1 MKTALKIL
9 GGVIVLAIVAVVA
22 LHFYELRRARQ
33 AGLLTENITH
43 DGDVWKADFTAR
55 IPAPEQ
61 TVYDAIRNV
70 ENTRSDQVKAVRVV
84 SQSGNKKTVDM
95 DIAGPGGQTI
105 TTELAFE
112 YLPDE
117 KKIVYTTVNN
127 PVLDTQAVYQLSD
140 EGSGSSTFIDYHQDT
155 HMLQSLPVPDGV
167 IKQVIRGI
175 FVAQLEGLKKSLNIK
190 TADDADNDDEP

>member
-1 MKTALKIL
+1 MKTLVKIL
-9 GGVIVLAIVAVVA
+9 AGVMVLAVVA
-22 LHFYELRRARQ
+22 IVGWHYYEMHRARQ
-33 AGLLTENITH
+33 AGLLTEDITH

-61 TVYDAIRNV
+61 TVFDAIKNV
-70 ENTRSDQVKAVRVV
+70 ENTHSDQVKSVRVV

-95 DIAGPGGQTI
+95 DIAAPGGQVI
-105 TTELAFE
+105 TTELEFE

-117 KKIVYTTVNN
+117 KKIVYNTVNN
-127 PVLDTQAVYQLSD
+127 PMLETQAVYQLSD
-140 EGSGSSTFIDYHQDT
+140 EGASTFIDYHQNT

-175 FVAQLEGLKKSLNIK
+175 FVSQLETLKRQLNIK
-190 TADDADNDDEP
+190 TADNTNTDDDP

>member
-22 LHFYELRRARQ
+22 LHFYESRRARE
-33 AGLLTENITH
+33 AGLLTEQITH

-112 YLPDE
+112 YMPDE
-117 KKIVYTTVNN
+117 KKIVYNTVNN
-127 PVLDTQAVYQLSD
+127 PVLDTQAVYQLTD
-140 EGSGSSTFIDYHQDT
+140 EGSVTLIDYHQDT

-190 TADDADNDDEP
+190 TADESDDDDEP

>member
-1 MKTALKIL
+1 MKTVLKIL
-9 GGVIVLAIVAVVA
+9 GGVIVLAVVA
-22 LHFYELRRARQ
+22 IVGWHYYQMHRARQ
-33 AGLLTENITH
+33 AGLLTEDITH
-43 DGDVWKADFTAR
+43 DGDMWKADFTAS

-61 TVYDAIRNV
+61 TVFDAIKNV
-70 ENTRSDQVKAVRVV
+70 ETMHSDQVKSVRVV
-84 SQSGNKKTVDM
+84 SQSGNKKIVDM

-105 TTELAFE
+105 TTQLAFE

-117 KKIVYTTVNN
+117 KKIVYNTVNN

-140 EGSGSSTFIDYHQDT
+140 EGASTFIDYHQST

-190 TADDADNDDEP
+190 TADESDDDEP

>member
-9 GGVIVLAIVAVVA
+9 AGVIVLAVVA
-22 LHFYELRRARQ
+22 IVGWRYYQMHRARE
-33 AGLLTENITH
+33 AGLLTENIGH
-43 DGDVWKADFTAR
+43 DGDIWKADFTAR

-61 TVYDAIRNV
+61 TVFDAIRNI
-70 ENTRSDQVKAVRVV
+70 ENTHSDQVKAVRVV

-105 TTELAFE
+105 TTELEFE

-117 KKIVYTTVNN
+117 KKIVYHTVNN
-127 PVLDTQAVYQLSD
+127 PLLDTQAVYQLGD
-140 EGSGSSTFIDYHQDT
+140 EGASTFIDYHETT
-155 HMLQSLPVPDGV
+155 HMLQPLPVPDGV

-175 FVAQLEGLKKSLNIK
+175 FVAQLETLKHTLNIK
-190 TADDADNDDEP
+190 TVDKADSDDEP

>member
-1 MKTALKIL
+1 MKTVLKIL
-9 GGVIVLAIVAVVA
+9 GGVIVLAVVA
-22 LHFYELRRARQ
+22 IVGWRYYQMHRARL
-33 AGLLTENITH
+33 AGLLTESITH
-43 DGDVWKADFTAR
+43 DGDIWKADFTAR

-61 TVYDAIRNV
+61 TVFDAIRNV
-70 ENTRSDQVKAVRVV
+70 ENTHSDQIRSVRVV

-95 DIAGPGGQTI
+95 DIAGPGGQPI

-117 KKIVYTTVNN
+117 KKIISKTVNN
-127 PVLDTQAVYQLSD
+127 PMFDTQSVYQLSD
-140 EGSGSSTFIDYHQDT
+140 EGASTFIDYHQNT

-175 FVAQLEGLKKSLNIK
+175 FVAQLETLKKQLNIK
-190 TADDADNDDEP
+190 TADETDDDDEP

>member
-1 MKTALKIL
+1 MKTLVKIL
-9 GGVIVLAIVAVVA
+9 GGVIVLAVVA
-22 LHFYELRRARQ
+22 IVGWHYYQMHRARQ

-43 DGDVWKADFTAR
+43 DGDLWKADFTAR

-61 TVYDAIRNV
+61 TVFDAIKNV
-70 ENTRSDQVKAVRVV
+70 ENTHSDQVKSVRVV

-95 DIAGPGGQTI
+95 DIAGPGGQVI
-105 TTELAFE
+105 TTELEFE

-117 KKIVYTTVNN
+117 KKIVYNTVNN
-127 PVLDTQAVYQLSD
+127 PMLETQAVYQLFD
-140 EGSGSSTFIDYHQDT
+140 EGASTFIDYHQNT

-175 FVAQLEGLKKSLNIK
+175 FVSQLETLKRQLNIK
-190 TADDADNDDEP
+190 TANDTDNDDDN

>member
-1 MKTALKIL
+1 MKTLVKIL
-9 GGVIVLAIVAVVA
+9 AGVMVLAVVA
-22 LHFYELRRARQ
+22 IVGWHYYEMHRARQ
-33 AGLLTENITH
+33 AGLLTEDITH

-61 TVYDAIRNV
+61 TVFDAIKNV
-70 ENTRSDQVKAVRVV
+70 ENTHSDQVKSVRVV

-95 DIAGPGGQTI
+95 DIAAPGGQVI
-105 TTELAFE
+105 TTELEFE

-117 KKIVYTTVNN
+117 KKIVYNTVNN
-127 PVLDTQAVYQLSD
+127 PMLETQAVYQLSD
-140 EGSGSSTFIDYHQDT
+140 EGASTFIDYHQNT

-175 FVAQLEGLKKSLNIK
+175 FVSQLETLKRQLNIK
-190 TADDADNDDEP
+190 TADNTNNDDDP

>member
-1 MKTALKIL
+1 MKTVVKVLA
-9 GGVIVLAIVAVVA
+9 GVIVLAVVA
-22 LHFYELRRARQ
+22 IVGWHYYQLRRARQ

-43 DGDVWKADFTAR
+43 DGDIWKADFTAR

-61 TVYDAIRNV
+61 TVFDAIKNV
-70 ENTRSDQVKAVRVV
+70 ESTHSDQVKSVRIV

-95 DIAGPGGQTI
+95 DIDGPGGQVI

-112 YLPDE
+112 YMPDE
-117 KKIVYTTVNN
+117 KKIVYNTVNN
-127 PVLDTQAVYQLSD
+127 PIFDTQAVYQLSD
-140 EGSGSSTFIDYHQDT
+140 EGASTFIDYHQNT

-175 FVAQLEGLKKSLNIK
+175 FVAQLETLKRQLHVK
-190 TADDADNDDEP
+190 TADESDNDDEP

>member
-1 MKTALKIL
+1 MKTVLKIL
-9 GGVIVLAIVAVVA
+9 GGVIVLAVVA
-22 LHFYELRRARQ
+22 IVGWHYYQLRRALQ
-33 AGLLTENITH
+33 AGLLTEDITH

-61 TVYDAIRNV
+61 TVFDTIRNV
-70 ENTRSDQVKAVRVV
+70 ENTQSDQVKSVRVV

-95 DIAGPGGQTI
+95 DIAGPGGQVI
-105 TTELAFE
+105 TTELQFE

-117 KKIVYTTVNN
+117 KKIVYNTVNN
-127 PVLDTQAVYQLSD
+127 PMLETHAVYQLSD
-140 EGSGSSTFIDYHQDT
+140 EGASTFIDYHQNT

-175 FVAQLEGLKKSLNIK
+175 FVSQLETLKRQLNIK
-190 TADDADNDDEP
+190 TANDPDNDDD

>member
-9 GGVIVLAIVAVVA
+9 GGVIVLAVVA
-22 LHFYELRRARQ
+22 IVGWHYYQLHRARQ

-43 DGDVWKADFTAR
+43 DGDIWKADFTAR

-61 TVYDAIRNV
+61 TVFDAIRNV
-70 ENTRSDQVKAVRVV
+70 ENTHSDQVKAVRVV

-95 DIAGPGGQTI
+95 DIAGPGGQAI
-105 TTELAFE
+105 TTQLQFE

-117 KKIVYTTVNN
+117 KKIVSNTVNN
-127 PVLDTQAVYQLSD
+127 PVFDTQSVYQLSD
-140 EGSGSSTFIDYHQDT
+140 EGASTFIDYHQNT

-175 FVAQLEGLKKSLNIK
+175 FVAQLETLKKQLNVK
-190 TADDADNDDEP
+190 TADESDDDEP

>member
-1 MKTALKIL
+1 MKTVLKIL
-9 GGVIVLAIVAVVA
+9 GGVIVLAVVA
-22 LHFYELRRARQ
+22 IVGWHYYQLRRALQ
-33 AGLLTENITH
+33 AGLLTEDITH

-61 TVYDAIRNV
+61 TVFDTIRNV
-70 ENTRSDQVKAVRVV
+70 ENTHSDQVKSVRVV

-95 DIAGPGGQTI
+95 DIAGPGGQVI
-105 TTELAFE
+105 TTELQFE

-117 KKIVYTTVNN
+117 KKIVYNTVNN
-127 PVLDTQAVYQLSD
+127 PMLETHAVYQLSD
-140 EGSGSSTFIDYHQDT
+140 EGASTFIDYHQNT

-175 FVAQLEGLKKSLNIK
+175 FVSQLETLKCQLNIK
-190 TADDADNDDEP
+190 TANDPDNDDD

>member
-9 GGVIVLAIVAVVA
+9 GGLIVLAIVAVVG
-22 LHFYELRRARQ
+22 LHYYELRRARQ
-33 AGLLTENITH
+33 AGMLTEEITH

-61 TVYDAIRNV
+61 TVFDAIRNV
-70 ENTRSDQVKAVRVV
+70 ENTRSDQVKAVRIV

-112 YLPDE
+112 YVPDD
-117 KKIVYTTVNN
+117 KKIVYTSVNN
-127 PVLDTQAVYQLSD
+127 PLLDTQGVYQLTD
-140 EGSGSSTFIDYHQDT
+140 EGAGTFIDYHQNT
-155 HMLQSLPVPDGV
+155 HMLQPLPVPDGV
-167 IKQVIRGI
+167 IQQVIRSI
-175 FVAQLEGLKKSLNIK
+175 FVAELETLNRQLNIK
-190 TADDADNDDEP
+190 PPDDSGSDDNP

>member
-1 MKTALKIL
+1 MKTTLKIL
-9 GGVIVLAIVAVVA
+9 GGVLVLAVVAVVGW
-22 LHFYELRRARQ
+22 HYYQLRRARQ

-43 DGDVWKADFTAR
+43 DGDLWKADFTAR

-61 TVYDAIRNV
+61 TVFDAIKNV
-70 ENTRSDQVKAVRVV
+70 ENTHSDQVKAVRVV

-95 DIAGPGGQTI
+95 DIAGPGGQVI

-117 KKIVYTTVNN
+117 KKIVYSTVNN
-127 PVLDTQAVYQLSD
+127 PVLETQAVYQLTD
-140 EGSGSSTFIDYHQDT
+140 ESASTFIDYHQDT

-175 FVAQLEGLKKSLNIK
+175 FVSQLETLKHQLNI
-190 TADDADNDDEP
+190 TTPDESDGDEDP

>member
-1 MKTALKIL
+1 MMKTFLKIL
-9 GGVIVLAIVAVVA
+9 GGVIVLAVVA
-22 LHFYELRRARQ
+22 IVGWHYYQIHRARQ

-43 DGDVWKADFTAR
+43 DGDIWKADFTAR

-61 TVYDAIRNV
+61 TVFDAIRNV
-70 ENTRSDQVKAVRVV
+70 ENTHSDQVKAVRVV

-95 DIAGPGGQTI
+95 DIAGPGGQPI
-105 TTELAFE
+105 TTELQFE

-117 KKIVYTTVNN
+117 KKIVSNTVNN
-127 PVLDTQAVYQLSD
+127 PMFDTQSVYQLSD
-140 EGSGSSTFIDYHQDT
+140 EGASTFIDYHQNT

-175 FVAQLEGLKKSLNIK
+175 FVAQLETLKKQLNVK
-190 TADDADNDDEP
+190 TADESDDDEP

>member
-1 MKTALKIL
+1 MKTLLKIL
-9 GGVIVLAIVAVVA
+9 GAVIVLAVVA
-22 LHFYELRRARQ
+22 IVGWHYYQMHRARQ

-43 DGDVWKADFTAR
+43 DGDLWKADFTAR

-61 TVYDAIRNV
+61 TVFDAIRNV
-70 ENTRSDQVKAVRVV
+70 ENTHSDQVKAVRVV

-105 TTELAFE
+105 TTELEFE

-117 KKIVYTTVNN
+117 KKIVYNTVNN
-127 PVLDTQAVYQLSD
+127 PMLETQAVYQLGD
-140 EGSGSSTFIDYHQDT
+140 EGASTFIDYHQT
-155 HMLQSLPVPDGV
+155 TQMLQSIPVPDGV

-175 FVAQLEGLKKSLNIK
+175 FVAQLETLKRQLNIK
-190 TADDADNDDEP
+190 TADQTDSDDEP